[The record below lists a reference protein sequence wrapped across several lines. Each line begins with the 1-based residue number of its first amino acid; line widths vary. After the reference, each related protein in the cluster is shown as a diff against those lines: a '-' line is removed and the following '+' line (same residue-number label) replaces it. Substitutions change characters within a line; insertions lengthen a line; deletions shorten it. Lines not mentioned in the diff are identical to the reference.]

1 MANRNWDGMIDKKKS
16 RKLDPSIWSRLPQ
29 DIQHRL
35 ITFLPFPT
43 LCRFR
48 SLSKDWCAAIQQQP
62 PRQQWYIA
70 LGDVYGKFLISPN
83 AISWKEF
90 TLPLP
95 REARIFALSTC
106 SAGLVL
112 SYDSTFARYF
122 VVLNPL
128 QQTRRELGCPMLEG
142 DHEMIFAAIQSAP
155 PSGSWFVVVV
165 TIETS
170 YGVMVFH
177 LYDSRAAAWIS
188 STEFTPVQED
198 EDLVCGVRM
207 NSINYSNNCMLLQND
222 HLYFLTVSPGNVR
235 RLKSFNVWNPKA
247 TLRTLATWNNL
258 PLGFERQPWYE
269 VDMSLISSGG
279 KIVIGMLETHDR
291 NTDVRTLRVCFVY
304 LDEESCSWRA
314 MASLSLGTVK
324 IPKLIKKPGRIFMV
338 AAGNEH
344 TTEFSKLRCS
354 LGN

>member
-1 MANRNWDGMIDKKKS
+1 
-16 RKLDPSIWSRLPQ
+16 
-29 DIQHRL
+29 
-35 ITFLPFPT
+35 
-43 LCRFR
+43 
-48 SLSKDWCAAIQQQP
+48 
-62 PRQQWYIA
+62 
-70 LGDVYGKFLISPN
+70 
-83 AISWKEF
+83 
-90 TLPLP
+90 
-95 REARIFALSTC
+95 
-106 SAGLVL
+106 
-112 SYDSTFARYF
+112 
-122 VVLNPL
+122 
-128 QQTRRELGCPMLEG
+128 
-142 DHEMIFAAIQSAP
+142 
-155 PSGSWFVVVV
+155 
-165 TIETS
+165 
-170 YGVMVFH
+170 MVFH

-188 STEFTPVQED
+188 STELTPVQED

-207 NSINYSNNCMLLQND
+207 NCINYSNNCMLLQND

-291 NTDVRTLRVCFVY
+291 NTEVRTLRVCFVY

-324 IPKLIKKPGRIFMV
+324 IPELIKKPGRIFMV

-344 TTEFSKLRCS
+344 TTEVTLLFHYRWSCIFDLASGTLRSSRISKKQMPAFVRFIMIFTRQFVS
-354 LGN
+354 SIIT